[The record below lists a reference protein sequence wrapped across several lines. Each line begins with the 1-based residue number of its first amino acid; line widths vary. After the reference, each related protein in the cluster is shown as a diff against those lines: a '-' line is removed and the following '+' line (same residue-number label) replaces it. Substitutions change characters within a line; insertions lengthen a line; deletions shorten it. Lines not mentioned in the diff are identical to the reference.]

1 MCIYHTLCNTQITLL
16 VSTLWLSS
24 FLASIKHQLCPG
36 VSDVTKALVSK
47 VEMVS
52 KMKSKAQVDARAW
65 KSREL
70 LLDPPYLSLP
80 ESEPPN
86 ALRDKV
92 RRLFKFRPPRNKHE
106 QLFGVFGASG
116 PRVLAFLV
124 QNIFLMSSILMST
137 NLALIESSILLA
149 GIHIDVVPLV
159 SEAVESLFVGRLL
172 VLLPS
177 LIILALMPG
186 LMIKLNYA
194 ISTEELTK
202 TALLQDI
209 MRDSRRGTFLASLRS
224 LIAFTVLSGDGENNI
239 MNKLAQI
246 KAREAALKTN
256 PKALPVPRRSAE
268 EDNRALNVYSREEL
282 GLLEAAFVQGA
293 DDWEREGAAVG
304 ITLNAPQVASV
315 LMSLG
320 LSLSD
325 EDAKVLFDFMD
336 RDGNGSIDLL
346 EFASVLIL
354 PLSGP
359 VTAGLFEEGVERL
372 FKILDQNGDGQVTLD
387 EFRSEMAKVFPNWN
401 PDALVPLFREIDS
414 GESGAIDKNEFLAYF
429 RNVL

>member
-1 MCIYHTLCNTQITLL
+1 
-16 VSTLWLSS
+16 VS
-24 FLASIKHQLCPG
+24 G
-36 VSDVTKALVSK
+36 
-47 VEMVS
+47 
-52 KMKSKAQVDARAW
+52 
-65 KSREL
+65 
-70 LLDPPYLSLP
+70 
-80 ESEPPN
+80 
-86 ALRDKV
+86 
-92 RRLFKFRPPRNKHE
+92 
-106 QLFGVFGASG
+106 
-116 PRVLAFLV
+116 
-124 QNIFLMSSILMST
+124 
-137 NLALIESSILLA
+137 
-149 GIHIDVVPLV
+149 
-159 SEAVESLFVGRLL
+159 AVESLFVGRLL
-172 VLLPS
+172 VLIPS

-186 LMIKLNYA
+186 LMIKLNHA

-209 MRDSRRGTFLASLRS
+209 MRDSRRDTFLASLRS
-224 LIAFTVLSGDGENNI
+224 LIAFTVLFGDGENNI

-246 KAREAALKTN
+246 KAMEAALKTN

-414 GESGAIDKNEFLAYF
+414 GESGAIDKNEFLAYV
-429 RNVL
+429 RNAL